1 MKLTI
6 LGGGGFRVPL
16 VYRALLADHEPG
28 RVTQVRLY
36 DTDPRRLAAI
46 QAVLR
51 DQASG
56 HQDPPVVSV
65 HTDLA
70 DAITGVDFI
79 FSAIRVGGLQGRV
92 VDERVALDLGVVG
105 QETVGAGG
113 IAYALR
119 TIPEARR
126 IARTIKRLAPE
137 AWTINFT
144 NPAGVVTEAMTRDL
158 GDRVVGICDSPVGL
172 ARHALGALGITG
184 GDVEIDYV
192 GLNHLG
198 WLRGLRVG
206 GTDVL
211 PRLLGDPAALATIEE
226 GRLFGAELIE
236 ALAALPNEY
245 LYYYY
250 YTREVLQAD
259 LAVDSPRGAFLA
271 TQQSGFFARFEQP
284 VPDPFALWD
293 RTRLERE
300 VTYMATAREAA
311 GGMERDAQDQE
322 SGGYDRV
329 ALAIMRAISRDEQ
342 ARLILNVPNR
352 GLLPELDS
360 EAVIEVPCLVR
371 ASGITAL
378 PTPGLPDHGRG
389 LVTQV
394 KYVER
399 RELAAAES
407 GSTRDAVLAFAG
419 HPLVDSFTIARR
431 LLDGYR
437 QQLPDLD
444 YLR

>member
-28 RVTQVRLY
+28 RVSEVRLY
-36 DTDPRRLAAI
+36 DTDSRRLHAI
-46 QAVLR
+46 QQVLA

-65 HTDLA
+65 HTDL
-70 DAITGVDFI
+70 DEAIVGVDFI

-92 VDERVALDLGVVG
+92 IDERVALDLGVIG

-119 TIPEARR
+119 TIPVARR
-126 IARTIKRLAPE
+126 IARTIRRLAPQ

-144 NPAGVVTEAMTRDL
+144 NPAGVVTEAMAKDL

-172 ARHALGALGITG
+172 ARHALGALNIAS

-198 WLRGLRVG
+198 WLRGLRVD

-211 PRLLGDPAALATIEE
+211 PRLLQDPAALGTIEE
-226 GRLFGAELIE
+226 GRLFGAELIDS
-236 ALAALPNEY
+236 LAALPNEY

-250 YTREVLQAD
+250 YTRDVLQAD
-259 LAVDSPRGAFLA
+259 LASNSPRGAFLA
-271 TQQSGFFARFEQP
+271 TQQSAFFARFEHT

-329 ALAIMRAISRDEQ
+329 ALSIMRAISRDEQ

-360 EAVIEVPCLVR
+360 EAIIEVPCLVR
-371 ASGITAL
+371 ASGITPL

-394 KYVER
+394 KCVER

-407 GSTRDAVLAFAG
+407 GSVRDATMAFAA
-419 HPLVDSFTIARR
+419 HPLVDSVTIARR
-431 LLDGYR
+431 LLAGYR
-437 QQLPDLD
+437 QQLPDLG